1 MKMAAQRESEGG
13 ASVRPAS
20 VVDGVYDSIYERL
33 MSLAIAPGARIPI
46 DVIAR
51 ELNVSQTPVRGA
63 LSRLERE
70 GLVHKAHLIGYSA
83 APQLDRKQFED
94 LFNFRLLIEPEG
106 ARLAALNMTP
116 AALNH
121 LENIAADMAHGAT
134 PVDRTSRYSRFAR
147 IDAHFHDE
155 ILRIAGN
162 EVIRSTLF
170 NQHVHLHLF
179 RLMFH
184 SRVTQE
190 ALEEHED
197 LLAAFRA
204 GDSAAAQTAMREHIM
219 RSRDRLM
226 LAFE

>member
-1 MKMAAQRESEGG
+1 MRMATQQENQSGRF
-13 ASVRPAS
+13 VRPVS
-20 VVDGVYDSIYERL
+20 VVDGVYDSIYEQL
-33 MSLAIAPGARIPI
+33 MSLEIAPGARILI

-63 LSRLERE
+63 LTRLERE
-70 GLVHKAHLIGYSA
+70 GLVHKVHLIGYSA

-94 LFNFRLLIEPEG
+94 LFNFRLLVEPEG
-106 ARLAALNMTP
+106 ARLAAQNMTP
-116 AALNH
+116 AALEH
-121 LENIAADMAHGAT
+121 IEEIAIDMAHGAT

-147 IDAHFHDE
+147 TDADFHDE
-155 ILRIAGN
+155 IMRIGGN
-162 EVIRSTLF
+162 EVIRGTLF
-170 NQHVHLHLF
+170 KQHVHLHLF

-190 ALEEHED
+190 ALGEHED

-204 GDSAAAQTAMREHIM
+204 GDAVAAEKAMREHIVS
-219 RSRDRLM
+219 SRDRLM

>member
-1 MKMAAQRESEGG
+1 MAVLRETQTGV
-13 ASVRPAS
+13 SVRRSS
-20 VVDGVYDSIYERL
+20 VVDDVYDAINEGL

-46 DVIAR
+46 DLIAR
-51 ELNVSQTPVRGA
+51 ELNVSQTPVREA

-83 APQLDRKQFED
+83 APQLGRKQFED
-94 LFNFRLLIEPEG
+94 LFNFRLLVEPEG

-116 AALNH
+116 AALEH
-121 LENIAADMAHGAT
+121 LESIAADMADGGT
-134 PVDRTSRYSRFAR
+134 PIDRTSRYSRFAR
-147 IDAHFHDE
+147 IDSHFHDE
-155 ILRIAGN
+155 IMRIAGN
-162 EVIRSTLF
+162 EVIRTTLF

-190 ALEEHED
+190 ALEEHEK

-204 GDSAAAQTAMREHIM
+204 GDAAAAQAAMRDHILC
-219 RSRDRLM
+219 SRDRLM
-226 LAFE
+226 AAFE

>member
-1 MKMAAQRESEGG
+1 MTAQQESQE
-13 ASVRPAS
+13 AVSLRPVS
-20 VVDGVYDSIYERL
+20 VVEGVYNSIYERL
-33 MSLAIAPGARIPI
+33 MSLTIAPGTRILI
-46 DVIAR
+46 DVLAR
-51 ELNVSQTPVRGA
+51 DLNVSQTPVREA

-83 APQLDRKQFED
+83 APQLGRKQFED
-94 LFNFRLLIEPEG
+94 LFNFRLLVEPEG

-116 AALNH
+116 EALKH
-121 LENIAADMAHGAT
+121 LEEIAVDMAHGAT
-134 PVDRTSRYSRFAR
+134 PLDRTSRYSRFAR

-162 EVIRSTLF
+162 EVIRSTLS

-184 SRVTQE
+184 TRVTQE

-197 LLAAFRA
+197 LLAAFRS
-204 GDSAAAQTAMREHIM
+204 GDSAAAQAAMRKHIQ

>member
-1 MKMAAQRESEGG
+1 MTPQRENQE
-13 ASVRPAS
+13 AVSVRPVS

-33 MSLAIAPGARIPI
+33 MSLTIAPGARIPI
-46 DVIAR
+46 DEIAR
-51 ELNVSQTPVRGA
+51 DLNVSQTPVREA

-94 LFNFRLLIEPEG
+94 LFNFRLLVEPEG

-121 LENIAADMAHGAT
+121 LEEIALDMAHGAT
-134 PVDRTSRYSRFAR
+134 PLDRTSRYSRFAR

-204 GDSAAAQTAMREHIM
+204 HDSEAAQAAMYKHIQ

>member
-1 MKMAAQRESEGG
+1 MAVQRDLLHNG
-13 ASVRPAS
+13 APLRPTS

-33 MSLAIAPGARIPI
+33 MSLTIAPGSRIPI
-46 DVIAR
+46 DVLAR
-51 ELNVSQTPVRGA
+51 ELDVSQTPVREA

-83 APQLDRKQFED
+83 AAQLGRKQFED
-94 LFNFRLLIEPEG
+94 LFDFRLLVEPEG
-106 ARLAALNMTP
+106 ARLAALHMNP
-116 AALNH
+116 EALAS
-121 LENIAADMAHGAT
+121 LEAIAADMAHGET
-134 PVDRTSRYSRFAR
+134 PIDRTSRYSRFAR

-155 ILRIAGN
+155 IMRIAGN

-190 ALEEHED
+190 ALEEHEE

-204 GDSAAAQTAMREHIM
+204 ANAAAAEAAMRNHLLC
-219 RSRDRLM
+219 SRNRLM